1 MRCIPCACYD
11 LFVGL
16 RSEKEEAACLTLF
29 HDVSCV
35 CVCVWPLFNSGESL
49 HMSQGTL
56 VGLGNILLAD
66 GRLGNERGNESDGNG
81 SGFLPG
87 PVTWWFDG
95 M

>member
-1 MRCIPCACYD
+1 MTCLSVLD
-11 LFVGL
+11 LRKTRQHALHCFMM
-16 RSEKEEAACLTLF
+16 F
-29 HDVSCV
+29 H
-35 CVCVWPLFNSGESL
+35 VCVWPLFNSGKSL

-66 GRLGNERGNESDGNG
+66 GRLGNERGNESDGSDGSDG

>member
-1 MRCIPCACYD
+1 
-11 LFVGL
+11 
-16 RSEKEEAACLTLF
+16 
-29 HDVSCV
+29 
-35 CVCVWPLFNSGESL
+35 
-49 HMSQGTL
+49 MSQGTL

-66 GRLGNERGNESDGNG
+66 GRLGNERGNESDGSDG

>member
-1 MRCIPCACYD
+1 MTCLSVLD
-11 LFVGL
+11 LRKKRQHALHCFMM
-16 RSEKEEAACLTLF
+16 F
-29 HDVSCV
+29 HV